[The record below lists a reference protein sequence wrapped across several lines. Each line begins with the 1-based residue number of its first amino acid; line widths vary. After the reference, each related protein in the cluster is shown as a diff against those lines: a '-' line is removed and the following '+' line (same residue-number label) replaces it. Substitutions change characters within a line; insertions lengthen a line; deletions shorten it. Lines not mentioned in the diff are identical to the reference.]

1 MGKSAVS
8 MESRKLGINT
18 KKGWGEGVLESAL
31 VRRKKRAM
39 GTGLDGREG
48 EEAKVIWP

>member
-8 MESRKLGINT
+8 MESRKFGINT
-18 KKGWGEGVLESAL
+18 KKGWGEEVLESAL
-31 VRRKKRAM
+31 VRRKKKAM
-39 GTGLDGREG
+39 GTGLDGRG